1 MKFSLQNSLSL
12 NCLKIGA
19 CPENDVFS
27 CAYDFHSRHIME
39 NIFFSPARPPN
50 CGLPC
55 DLSSLAGLVHLTCY
69 PFPKASGQ
77 IPLQWRSLARELEL
91 PHGAGKFDKPMS
103 RKYQTNGSY
112 PEVVNWWIDISKKKV
127 ILWFRFYNFTNYILL
142 FQAFHLDDLRH
153 VFPQLF
159 HHQSKPANIS
169 QLHLQNLFAPR
180 GKLGAAK
187 FWSAWRHIATSNS
200 KPRVYL
206 SRICPLPLGGL
217 PSIACESTLWL

>member
-1 MKFSLQNSLSL
+1 MRIWLSFKTHHGEYL
-12 NCLKIGA
+12 
-19 CPENDVFS
+19 
-27 CAYDFHSRHIME
+27 
-39 NIFFSPARPPN
+39 FFSPARPPN

-103 RKYQTNGSY
+103 RKYETNGSY
-112 PEVVNWWIDISKKKV
+112 PEVVKWWIDISKKKV

-142 FQAFHLDDLRH
+142 FQAFHRDDLRH

-169 QLHLQNLFAPR
+169 QLHLQIFSLQGASWELPNFGLHGGTLPPATASPGYTSAGFA
-180 GKLGAAK
+180 L
-187 FWSAWRHIATSNS
+187 
-200 KPRVYL
+200 
-206 SRICPLPLGGL
+206 CPLEGSHPLHVNL
-217 PSIACESTLWL
+217 PSGCD